1 MAAKEAK
8 ETKDKEDKAKAEAA
22 RELFFQQRAQARAEE
37 KARVQADYN
46 EELARRLEFVWREA
60 ENVVA
65 RTAIELEKHNLRLS
79 MLKENATQADRERIS
94 AERDRAVERVEH
106 AKKMAIIA
114 QRNFERTSPKI
125 EPEETTNEATPVR

>member
-1 MAAKEAK
+1 
-8 ETKDKEDKAKAEAA
+8 
-22 RELFFQQRAQARAEE
+22 
-37 KARVQADYN
+37 
-46 EELARRLEFVWREA
+46 
-60 ENVVA
+60 
-65 RTAIELEKHNLRLS
+65 

-125 EPEETTNEATPVR
+125 EPEDTTTEATPVR